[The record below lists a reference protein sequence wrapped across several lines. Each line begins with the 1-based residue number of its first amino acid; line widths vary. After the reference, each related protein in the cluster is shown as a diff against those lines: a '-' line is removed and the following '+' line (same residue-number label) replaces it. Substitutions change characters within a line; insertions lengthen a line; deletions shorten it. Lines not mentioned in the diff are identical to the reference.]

1 MKAKVKDNG
10 EIIDVRYNEEYGCW
24 IDINSNIRRAY
35 YEKDLFFL
43 EEMDANWNET
53 LYETAKSVLNAI
65 MSNPEYYNVYGT
77 PPYELADNAI
87 RYASAL
93 IDRLKQQ
100 K

>member
-1 MKAKVKDNG
+1 MSD
-10 EIIDVRYNEEYGCW
+10 
-24 IDINSNIRRAY
+24 
-35 YEKDLFFL
+35 
-43 EEMDANWNET
+43 
-53 LYETAKSVLNAI
+53 I

-93 IDRLKQQ
+93 IDRLKRQ